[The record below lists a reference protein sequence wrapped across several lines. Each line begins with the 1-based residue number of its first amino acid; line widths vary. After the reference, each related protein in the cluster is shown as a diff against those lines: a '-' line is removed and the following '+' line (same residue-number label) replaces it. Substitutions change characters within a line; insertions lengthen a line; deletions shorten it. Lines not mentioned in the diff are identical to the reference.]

1 MLKYA
6 FPENAYTPVGLEKYH
21 IDQSDAKKEYQRLRK
36 IANERLRKLAKAGYT
51 DTRVYKDYIGFF
63 TPYSKIRS
71 TRMLAIQLS
80 NVRHFLD
87 LKTSTVG
94 GQHTWENK
102 VLQKLHENEY
112 YFVTHDNLKKF
123 GEFMEYVM
131 ETYKG
136 KEYPSDKEA
145 MIWDISETK
154 NIPADILMKDFEYWQ
169 HNIDELSQTKPIEK
183 GLSRNE
189 YESILEKR
197 KKQIEKDKKKR
208 GL

>member
-21 IDQSDAKKEYQRLRK
+21 IDQSEAKKEYQRLRK

-51 DTRVYKDYIGFF
+51 DTQIYRDYIGLF
-63 TPYSKIRS
+63 TPYSKLKS
-71 TRMLAIQLS
+71 TRSLAIQLS

-87 LKTSTVG
+87 LQTSTVG
-94 GQHTWENK
+94 GMHKLENK
-102 VLQKLHENEY
+102 VLKTLHENNY
-112 YFVTHDNLKKF
+112 YFVTRENLRKF
-123 GEFMEYVM
+123 GQFMEYVR
-131 ETYKG
+131 TVYG
-136 KEYPSDKEA
+136 GLEYSSDSVA
-145 MIWDISETK
+145 MLWDVAEQK
-154 NIPADILMKDFEYWQ
+154 NIPADELMKEFEYWQ
-169 HNIDELSQTKPIEK
+169 HNIEELSQSKPIEK